1 MGVAENLELP
11 SSTDKVYELLLR
23 VNAQLSVDRFNVCLN
38 SPNRHSHEFGNL
50 LLAVTLSQ
58 KTCNL
63 DFTLGKR
70 EALKRSKNYVIPGD
84 IDPAAWSCA
93 ACRNPEPRIHGSGEE
108 HNRDDHKSKGHRRR
122 KQSGRLK
129 LRKANHAQYAR
140 NHHIAEKRRDCVR
153 QQKRHGKRGE
163 GIVRI
168 MGLIS
173 KNKPKQ
179 QAKNSAPHDHNL
191 LAGTHGPRSGIRH
204 KEEPREQHD
213 RGKWPYKTRK
223 PLKRATLET
232 VRQNNAGQT
241 YRKPVLRRNRW
252 RKQGTVK
259 WAKSHG
265 TRNGSNYQKERQKP
279 CYPMKRL
286 NADAP

>member
-1 MGVAENLELP
+1 MDVIKDSRAP
-11 SSTDKVYELLLR
+11 SSTNKVYELLLR
-23 VNAQLSVDRFNVCLN
+23 VNIQLSVDRFNVRLN
-38 SPNRHSHEFGNL
+38 GPNRHTHELGNL
-50 LLAVTLSQ
+50 LLTVTLGQ

-63 DFTLGKR
+63 GFTLGKC
-70 EALKRSKNYVIPGD
+70 EAFKRSRCHVNLYNVGTT
-84 IDPAAWSCA
+84 ARSCA
-93 ACRNPEPRIHGSGEE
+93 ACRNPKPWIHSPGKE
-108 HNRDDHKSKGHRRR
+108 HNRNDHKSKGHRRR
-122 KQSGRLK
+122 KQGGRLK
-129 LRKANHAQYAR
+129 LRKADCTQYAR

-153 QQKRHGKRGE
+153 QQKRHGKCGE

-204 KEEPREQHD
+204 KEESRKQHN
-213 RGKWPYKTRK
+213 RGKRPYKARK
-223 PLKRATLET
+223 SLERIALQA
-232 VRQNNAGQT
+232 VRQNNASQT
-241 YRKPVLRRNRW
+241 YRKPVLRCNRW
-252 RKQGTVK
+252 REQGTVK

-265 TRNGSNYQKERQKP
+265 TRNGSDYQKERKKP
-279 CYPMKRL
+279 RHPMKRL

>member
-11 SSTDKVYELLLR
+11 SSTNKVYELLLR
-23 VNAQLSVDRFNVCLN
+23 VNVQLSVDRLSVRLN
-38 SPNRHSHEFGNL
+38 GPNRHTHELGNL
-50 LLAVTLSQ
+50 LLAVTLGQ

-63 DFTLGKR
+63 GFTLGKR
-70 EALKRSKNYVIPGD
+70 KAFKRSKSHVIPGD
-84 IDPAAWSCA
+84 VGPATRS
-93 ACRNPEPRIHGSGEE
+93 RNTCQSPELWIHSASEK
-108 HNRDDHKSKGHRRR
+108 HNGNDHKSKGHRRR
-122 KQSGRLK
+122 KQGGRLK
-129 LRKANHAQYAR
+129 LRKTDCTQYTR
-140 NHHIAEKRRDCVR
+140 NHHIAEKRGDCVR
-153 QQKRHGKRGE
+153 QQKRHGKRDE

-204 KEEPREQHD
+204 KEESREQHD
-213 RGKWPYKTRK
+213 CGKRPHKTRK

-241 YRKPVLRRNRW
+241 YRKPVLRCNRW